1 MALTS
6 REYAGTNFI
15 QVRLNRPSLAE
26 PADRLPEEGM
36 GLLQRE
42 RRLLIH
48 MSNLCIFEFV

>member
-26 PADRLPEEGM
+26 PADRLPEEGI

-42 RRLLIH
+42 CRLLIH